1 MEILQV
7 IDFMSS
13 EEDFA
18 NDGDS
23 FKLRILQKLC
33 SDDQLM
39 RTRIESRLA
48 QDFRPVDLK
57 KRLYNA
63 AALAQ
68 GVLGTIED
76 DSFHE
81 VLSVSCFFL
90 THIFTCV
97 Y

>member
-7 IDFMSS
+7 IDFLSS
-13 EEDFA
+13 EDEFA

-23 FKLRILQKLC
+23 FKLRIIQKLC
-33 SDDQLM
+33 SDDQLI

-57 KRLYNA
+57 RRLHTA
-63 AALAQ
+63 AAVAQ

-81 VLSVSCFFL
+81 VLSVSCL
-90 THIFTCV
+90 LHV
-97 Y
+97 L